1 MSATNAIAKAIL
13 SLYFENADHTGI
25 GDASG
30 LIGSTVP
37 GNFYVSLHTADPGET
52 GDQTTNEATYTSY
65 ARVAVARSTAAWTAA
80 VADPAT
86 VTNDAAITFP
96 AATLASPEVS
106 NTITHFGIGTD
117 ASGTGTLLF
126 SGSLD
131 ANLGVSS
138 GITPE
143 FAINALTIT
152 AD

>member
-1 MSATNAIAKAIL
+1 MSATNALAKAIL
-13 SLYFENADHTGI
+13 SLYFENANHAGI
-25 GDASG
+25 GDATG
-30 LIGSTVP
+30 LVGSTVP
-37 GNFYVSLHTADPGET
+37 GSFYISLHTADPGET

-86 VTNDAAITFP
+86 VKNDAAISFP
-96 AATLASPEVS
+96 AATGGT

-117 ASGTGTLLF
+117 ASGVGTLLF
-126 SGSLD
+126 SGALD
-131 ANLGVSS
+131 ASLAVSS

-143 FAINALTIT
+143 YAINALTIT